1 MLDCSSIKGL
11 SCSLTMVCRVFRF
24 LYSIVQCL
32 STTAGWTPLHYAA
45 LLSPPTLVSFLM
57 THGCSVFALTNRN
70 LTPLHIVTA
79 HSTLPGREDIALLL
93 EESMRSQG
101 WEGGRMDQRRRI
113 VERQQKH
120 RRKQMQLRQDVA
132 TLLGVHHSWWGQ
144 KPEFPDAEDND
155 VDDDDGGGD
164 NDDPDDYEIYVSQAS
179 SMIIAMTI

>member
-1 MLDCSSIKGL
+1 
-11 SCSLTMVCRVFRF
+11 
-24 LYSIVQCL
+24 
-32 STTAGWTPLHYAA
+32 
-45 LLSPPTLVSFLM
+45 
-57 THGCSVFALTNRN
+57 
-70 LTPLHIVTA
+70 
-79 HSTLPGREDIALLL
+79 
-93 EESMRSQG
+93 
-101 WEGGRMDQRRRI
+101 MDQRRRI